1 MSNKSMGV
9 PLDTESMFLTEKLLE
24 VTSTFQIGV
33 KIKKLRPDAIIPK
46 RATQLSAGYDLHACM
61 DEPIVFKGT
70 TPDAVRVPTGIAIDM
85 RPMLCAMVGLIF
97 PRSGMSINH
106 GMVLGNAVGVI
117 DVDYQGEIIVAM
129 TKRAMGSYIINPGD
143 RIAQLVFM
151 PIIVSPFIE
160 VAEFESK
167 TERGSGG
174 FGSTGS

>member
-1 MSNKSMGV
+1 MKFKEMGM
-9 PLDTESMFLTEKLLE
+9 PLDTESMFLTNKSPE
-24 VTSTFQIGV
+24 VIPTYQMGV

-46 RATQLSAGYDLHACM
+46 RATELSAGYDLHACM
-61 DEPIVFKGT
+61 NEPIVFTGK

-85 RPMLCAMVGLIF
+85 RPMFRAMVGLIF

-106 GMVLGNAVGVI
+106 GMVLGNGVGVI

-160 VAEFESK
+160 VEEFESK
-167 TERGSGG
+167 TERGTGG